1 LVVYSQEASQLEDDD
16 DKGDGMVT
24 VRLRL
29 TDKVDSFSGIL
40 AIDCCVDFAN
50 SLLGFVCETSLLN
63 DLTQGVVISI
73 SSVQVES
80 LGGNK

>member
-1 LVVYSQEASQLEDDD
+1 
-16 DKGDGMVT
+16 MVT

-40 AIDCCVDFAN
+40 AIDFCVGFAN
-50 SLLGFVCETSLLN
+50 SLLGFVCKTSLLN
-63 DLTQGVVISI
+63 DLKQGVVISI

>member
-1 LVVYSQEASQLEDDD
+1 
-16 DKGDGMVT
+16 MVT

-40 AIDCCVDFAN
+40 AIDCCIDFAN
-50 SLLGFVCETSLLN
+50 LLLGFVCKTSLLN